1 MVRKPSRMRLTF
13 HYPTGDIIYTNRD
26 IVKVT
31 EKKKTAH
38 LIAGELPA
46 VELEMEL
53 VNLDGSF
60 NPNDISGLHDLIV
73 KGVPVTYEFGY
84 DIPNLQYYGY
94 TDGGEHDYG
103 MEENVPYGFME
114 GYATEWIPGGGGS
127 PPEKSPTAR
136 QPPPSVQRP
145 PLFLDEHVLHAYG
158 NRTLAQVAKDVL
170 SLTDYPKEDDGDPK
184 INHRAGTRC
193 VQHRHHPQ

>member
-1 MVRKPSRMRLTF
+1 MQTVSSIYLEGMGEMVRRPSRMRLTF

-31 EKKKTAH
+31 EKKTAH

-53 VNLDGSF
+53 MNLDGSF

-84 DIPNLQYYGY
+84 DIPNLQYFLQYSCCLQY
-94 TDGGEHDYG
+94 YWLVFV
-103 MEENVPYGFME
+103 NVQ
-114 GYATEWIPGGGGS
+114 WH
-127 PPEKSPTAR
+127 KSNNLLFHR
-136 QPPPSVQRP
+136 QGLV
-145 PLFLDEHVLHAYG
+145 FF
-158 NRTLAQVAKDVL
+158 
-170 SLTDYPKEDDGDPK
+170 
-184 INHRAGTRC
+184 
-193 VQHRHHPQ
+193 HPIVG